1 MSYTE
6 LRFLPFILRLRDHF
20 HQQSYSFGVTQNYPV
35 AVRRFLRNLER
46 RGRRVESISPA
57 EVESYLDTLR
67 IRRGRGAFP
76 AHSRRMHRAAIHMLL
91 RLVRSE
97 WPPAPTPTDARELS
111 EQHIVGAYD
120 DWMKELRGLSMGTR
134 RRARAE
140 THRLLR
146 WIGSRKKSVASLS
159 VEDLDTYIA
168 SRSVTMRRPSIA
180 LLVSDVRGIVRHLHR
195 TDQVPVD
202 LAKAL
207 RGPPL
212 YALEGIPSTIEPEA
226 VQRALAAL
234 KKDRTALGRRD
245 YAIWMLFVTYGLR
258 SGEVRKLRLS
268 DIDWRHERL
277 RIRHSKTGAHSD
289 LPLLREVANALLSY
303 LRHGRPATAER
314 TVFLRGQAPYKGLSD
329 SSSVY
334 GVISRRLSDVG
345 VVLPGKRGPHVLRH
359 TRAVSLL
366 RGGATLKVI
375 GDVLGHRSERS
386 TAPYLKLA
394 TEDLRSVAL
403 AIPSGVSP

>member
-134 RRARAE
+134 CQPARN
-140 THRLLR
+140 TDHR
-146 WIGSRKKSVASLS
+146 SASNF
-159 VEDLDTYIA
+159 
-168 SRSVTMRRPSIA
+168 
-180 LLVSDVRGIVRHLHR
+180 
-195 TDQVPVD
+195 DQ
-202 LAKAL
+202 
-207 RGPPL
+207 G
-212 YALEGIPSTIEPEA
+212 
-226 VQRALAAL
+226 
-234 KKDRTALGRRD
+234 
-245 YAIWMLFVTYGLR
+245 
-258 SGEVRKLRLS
+258 
-268 DIDWRHERL
+268 
-277 RIRHSKTGAHSD
+277 
-289 LPLLREVANALLSY
+289 
-303 LRHGRPATAER
+303 R
-314 TVFLRGQAPYKGLSD
+314 TV
-329 SSSVY
+329 
-334 GVISRRLSDVG
+334 I
-345 VVLPGKRGPHVLRH
+345 
-359 TRAVSLL
+359 
-366 RGGATLKVI
+366 
-375 GDVLGHRSERS
+375 
-386 TAPYLKLA
+386 
-394 TEDLRSVAL
+394 
-403 AIPSGVSP
+403 